1 MTLTTDTDPLLA
13 DLQYFAS
20 ILEAEKWSIA
30 GETTKNGM
38 GVDAPAFISNRFAG
52 MLVSLGARIL
62 DAETASKSSVR
73 RSILTLVTGELNACK
88 TSLAN
93 LSDWLERLHKE
104 NDLSGPGLG
113 DVFED
118 IQNSTAKLSAK
129 ITIIEQ
135 VIQSEISAAPS
146 LQNEVALS
154 AEQLVSNRNMHLLER
169 DANGISHCWTGP
181 ERKTSFQIPISR
193 KVACEI
199 RIRFIAVIKP
209 EFAKNLTVLVED
221 LPVKH
226 KFKYY
231 GSYYNLIC
239 KLPAMDIMRPTELCI
254 CLPATYSPKELGN
267 SEDGR
272 KLGIA
277 ISEVWCG
284 KPENLVS
291 RMLRT
296 LRLKA

>member
-13 DLQYFAS
+13 DLKYFAS
-20 ILEAEKWSIA
+20 ILEAEKASIA
-30 GETTKNGM
+30 GEITKNGM
-38 GVDAPAFISNRFAG
+38 GADARAFISNQIPG
-52 MLVSLGARIL
+52 LLVSLGARIL
-62 DAETASKSSVR
+62 DAETVSQSSVR

-88 TSLAN
+88 TNLAN
-93 LSDWLERLHKE
+93 LSDWLERLPE
-104 NDLSGPGLG
+104 EYDLSGPGLG

-118 IQNSTAKLSAK
+118 IQNSAAKLSAK
-129 ITIIEQ
+129 IKIIEQ

-146 LQNEVALS
+146 LQGEVVLS
-154 AEQLVSNRNMHLLER
+154 AEQLASNRNMHLLVQ

-181 ERKTSFQIPISR
+181 ARKTSFQIPISR

-209 EFAKNLTVLVED
+209 KFAKNLTVLVED
-221 LPVKH
+221 SPVKH
-226 KFKYY
+226 KFKYD

-239 KLPAMDIMRPTELCI
+239 KLPASDVMRPTELSI

-267 SEDGR
+267 SEDDR

-296 LRLKA
+296 LRLKK